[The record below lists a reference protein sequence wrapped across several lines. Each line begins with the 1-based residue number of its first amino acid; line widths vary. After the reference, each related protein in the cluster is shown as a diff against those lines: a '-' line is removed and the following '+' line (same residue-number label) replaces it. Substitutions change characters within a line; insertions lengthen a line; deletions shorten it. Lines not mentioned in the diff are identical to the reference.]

1 MSDVSA
7 RLETAR
13 AAVDELIQAAQK
25 CSPVWTQPTA
35 PGKWSPSQVV
45 EHVARALED
54 SGDLFSGKPTRFPN
68 FPAPVR
74 PVIRAALFNRV
85 VKNGKFPKAKTNKPM
100 DPLTGPATAEEGRI
114 RLDRA
119 FDKFEQGCL
128 ECAGKGEWVKSETFG
143 RVSTADY
150 VRFMEI
156 HTRHHRKQMP
166 DA

>member
-13 AAVDELIQAAQK
+13 AAVDELIQSAQK
-25 CSPVWTQPTA
+25 SASVWTQPTA

-45 EHVARALED
+45 EHVARTLEE
-54 SGDLFSGKPTRFPN
+54 SANVFSGKPSKFPN

-74 PVIRAALFNRV
+74 PVIRALLFDRV
-85 VKNGKFPKAKTNKPM
+85 VKNGKFPKSRTNKPM
-100 DPLTGPATAEEGRI
+100 NPLTGPATAEEGCV
-114 RLDRA
+114 RLEQA
-119 FDKFEQGCL
+119 SDKFEKECL
-128 ECAGKGEWVKSETFG
+128 SCAGKSDWLDSRTFG

-150 VRFMEI
+150 VRFMEV